1 MELIIGGAYQG
12 KRAYAKEA
20 LGVSDGDFFTCSGTT
35 LDTSFRCIEHLERY
49 TLACV
54 QTGLDSME
62 VTDLDTLSDKIVIC
76 DDISCGVVPIDPL
89 ERAWREQTGR
99 LLTKLSGRASRVTRI
114 FCGLPLELKG

>member
-35 LDTSFRCIEHLERY
+35 LDTSRRCIEHLERY

-54 QTGLDSME
+54 QAGLDSVE
-62 VTDLDTLSDKIVIC
+62 VTDLDTLADKIVIC
-76 DDISCGVVPIDPL
+76 DDISCGVVPIDPM

>member
-12 KRAYAKEA
+12 KRTYAEKTYG
-20 LGVSDGDFFTCSGTT
+20 LTNGDIFTCAGAS
-35 LDTSFRCIEHLERY
+35 LQTSCRCVEHLERY

-54 QTGLDSME
+54 RVGLDPAE
-62 VTDLDTLSDKIVIC
+62 ATDVGALEDKILIC
-76 DDISCGVVPIDPL
+76 DDISCGVVPIDPI

-99 LLTKLSGRASRVTRI
+99 LLTKLSGRASHVVRV

>member
-62 VTDLDTLSDKIVIC
+62 VTDLDTLADKIVIC

-99 LLTKLSGRASRVTRI
+99 LLTKLSGRASPVTRI

>member
-12 KRAYAKEA
+12 KRAYAKA
-20 LGVSDGDFFTCSGTT
+20 AFGLTDGDFFTCADASPE
-35 LDTSFRCIEHLERY
+35 TSRRCVEHLERY

-54 QTGLDSME
+54 RAGLDPAE
-62 VTDLDTLSDKIVIC
+62 VTNLDALADKIVIC
-76 DDISCGVVPIDPL
+76 DDISCGVVPIDPI

-99 LLTKLSGRASRVTRI
+99 LLTKLSGRASRVVRV